1 MKTDDLV
8 ALLAAGHTATY
19 PGAVRA
25 RALAMLGA
33 GMLAAAALMLAWLGV
48 NPDLGGMPARPMFWV
63 REVFC
68 AVLAGGGVWV
78 VARTGRPGARLGAR
92 PLAIVLPIA
101 AMWLAGVAVL
111 ATAPALDRAALVRGV
126 SWTVCSANI
135 AVLSIPVFVAVIG
148 WQRQMA
154 PTALRRAGA
163 AAGFAAGAIGA
174 LVYTLHCPEIEAPF
188 LGLWYVLGMLIP
200 AIAGALLGP
209 RLLRW

>member
-8 ALLAAGHTATY
+8 SLLAAGSTAVD
-19 PGAVRA
+19 PGAVRR
-25 RALAMLGA
+25 RALAL
-33 GMLAAAALMLAWLGV
+33 LAVGTLSAAALLLALLGV
-48 NPDLGGMPARPMFWV
+48 NPDLGGMPARPMFWA
-63 REVFC
+63 REAFC
-68 AVLAGGGVWV
+68 AVLAGGGVWI
-78 VARTGRPGARLGAR
+78 VARTGHPGALLGGR
-92 PLAIVLPIA
+92 PLVIVLPLA
-101 AMWLAGVAVL
+101 AMWVAGVVVL
-111 ATAPALDRAALVRGV
+111 ATAPAVDRAALIHGV

-135 AVLSIPVFVAVIG
+135 AVLSIPVFIAVIG

-154 PTALRRAGA
+154 PTALRRSGA

-200 AIAGALLGP
+200 AMAGALLGP